1 MTEEQDAPRSSAHA
15 LRSVGET
22 KPPKHPKFLIA
33 NLELEFHVSPIRISD
48 LRFSNR
54 KKTRVLRAPWR
65 VAVCVLTPSPGAS
78 PADALSRF
86 DAPRRIPYNRGILL
100 ARQRARRRLVY
111 KVVENRIRK
120 ALRHHIHE
128 RYKTDV
134 PIATERPPKLAMGE
148 AASPVCFELAK
159 RLKKPPRAL
168 AQEIANSLKPI
179 PGVARVEV
187 AGGGYL
193 NFFFDRTEFFRGA
206 LMESTQKP
214 VAASAD
220 APKTI
225 VEHTAINPNKAAH
238 IGHLRNAVLGDT
250 FVRLLRHAGR
260 NVEIQNYIDN
270 TGVQVADV
278 VLGFLHLEKKSIDD
292 VRALTLAPRF
302 DYVCWDLYTR
312 VTQFL
317 AEDKSRLELRAHTLK
332 EIEEGQ
338 GEAAKMAELVATAIV
353 HRHLETLD
361 RLGIDYDLL
370 TQESEILHLKFW
382 DAAFDMLKK
391 SGAIQMSTSGKTAGC
406 WVMQLPSDREAKEGQ
421 PETPDNTNEKTN
433 DKTGNKTDSKTDE
446 EPAEQAEA
454 KIIVRSNGTVTYV
467 GKDIA
472 YHLWKFGLLDRD
484 FHYQRFHTHPDGHE
498 AWVTASERSD
508 AGAPPFGHAHE
519 VFNVVDSRQAYPQ
532 QVVAA
537 GLRAL
542 GYTEQADRLKHFAY
556 NVVALTPRC
565 AREMGYEIPEE
576 DAKKPYVE
584 VSGRKGQGVKADD
597 LLDRLEQSA
606 QAEVDARHAEE
617 PEADRKA
624 IAHAVAVGAL
634 RYFLLRFTRST
645 VIAFD
650 FKDALSFEGETGP
663 YVQYAVV
670 RINGI
675 MQKVIQQFQSAH
687 SALDHSSQG
696 SSASLL
702 DPAILA
708 SPRGDD
714 LWELLLLAGSLDAY
728 AEQAVSAQEPAFVA
742 RYAFELAQAFNG
754 FYHKHHILSE
764 EDEAKRS
771 FLMMLTIFVRY
782 KLIAA
787 LGLMGIV
794 APEKM

>member
-1 MTEEQDAPRSSAHA
+1 MY
-15 LRSVGET
+15 
-22 KPPKHPKFLIA
+22 K
-33 NLELEFHVSPIRISD
+33 
-48 LRFSNR
+48 
-54 KKTRVLRAPWR
+54 
-65 VAVCVLTPSPGAS
+65 AVE
-78 PADALSRF
+78 D
-86 DAPRRIPYNRGILL
+86 
-100 ARQRARRRLVY
+100 
-111 KVVENRIRK
+111 RIRK

-148 AASPVCFELAK
+148 VASPLCFELAK
-159 RLKKPPRAL
+159 RLAADARQDPSGEAGEKGGEKVRGGKKVSPRLL

-193 NFFFDRTEFFRGA
+193 NFFFDRAEFLRGA
-206 LMESTQKP
+206 LIDASKAEAGP
-214 VAASAD
+214 AAEAD
-220 APKTI
+220 RPKTI

-250 FVRLLRHAGR
+250 FVRLLRHTGR
-260 NVEIQNYIDN
+260 RVEIQNYIDN

-278 VLGFLHLEKKSIDD
+278 VLGFLHLEKKTIAD
-292 VRALTLAPRF
+292 VQALVAQPKF
-302 DYVCWDLYTR
+302 DFVCWDLYTR

-317 AEDKSRLELRAHTLK
+317 AEDKARLELRSQTLRA
-332 EIEEGQ
+332 IEDGT
-338 GEAAKMAELVATAIV
+338 GEAAKMAELVSTAIV

-370 TQESEILHLKFW
+370 SQESEILHLKFW
-382 DAAFDMLKK
+382 DAAFAMLKER
-391 SGAIQMSTSGKTAGC
+391 GAIQMAASGKNAGC
-406 WVMQLPSDREAKEGQ
+406 WVMELPSD
-421 PETPDNTNEKTN
+421 TEKSGAVT
-433 DKTGNKTDSKTDE
+433 TDE
-446 EPAEQAEA
+446 LPGEALADEPAELAEA

-472 YHLWKFGLLDRD
+472 YHLWKFGLLGRD
-484 FHYQRFHTHPDGHE
+484 FHYRRFHTHPDGHE
-498 AWVTASERSD
+498 AWVTSSERD
-508 AGAPPFGHAHE
+508 DPGAPSFGRAQD
-519 VFNVVDSRQAYPQ
+519 VFNVIDSRQAYPQ
-532 QVVAA
+532 QVVVA

-597 LLDRLEQSA
+597 LLDRLEASA
-606 QAEVDARHAEE
+606 RAEVDARHADASELE
-617 PEADRKA
+617 REAISHPVA
-624 IAHAVAVGAL
+624 IGAL

-670 RINGI
+670 RVNGI
-675 MQKVIQQFQSAH
+675 LRKGLKGDQKIA
-687 SALDHSSQG
+687 AEDT
-696 SSASLL
+696 AN
-702 DPAILA
+702 LA
-708 SPRGDD
+708 RLKSGDLETAKFLAAPGGDD
-714 LWELLLLAGSLDAY
+714 LWDLVVMAGSLNARVE
-728 AEQAVSAQEPAFVA
+728 AAVAAQEPAFVA
-742 RYAFELAQAFNG
+742 RYAFELAQAFNA

-764 EDEAKRS
+764 EDAEKRA
-771 FLMMLTIFVRY
+771 FLLALTALVREQ
-782 KLIAA
+782 LVRA

>member
-1 MTEEQDAPRSSAHA
+1 MEQEQDVPRYSAHA
-15 LRSVGET
+15 PRSVGET
-22 KPPKHPKFLIA
+22 KPPKHLKFLIA
-33 NLELEFHVSPIRISD
+33 NLELEFHVSAIRISD

-54 KKTRVLRAPWR
+54 KKI
-65 VAVCVLTPSPGAS
+65 AVFAFIFPSLDAS
-78 PADALSRF
+78 PAGASSHF
-86 DAPRRIPYNRGILL
+86 DAPRRILYNRGILS
-100 ARQRARRRLVY
+100 ARQRVRRRLVY
-111 KVVENRIRK
+111 KVVEDRIRK

-187 AGGGYL
+187 AGAGYL

-206 LMESTQKP
+206 LIESTQIP

-260 NVEIQNYIDN
+260 RVEIQNYIDN

-332 EIEEGQ
+332 EIEEGH
-338 GEAAKMAELVATAIV
+338 GEAARMAELVATAIV

-391 SGAIQMSTSGKTAGC
+391 SGAIQLATAGKTAGC
-406 WVMQLPSDREAKEGQ
+406 WVMQLPSDREAKESQ
-421 PETPDNTNEKTN
+421 PETPDNTG
-433 DKTGNKTDSKTDE
+433 DKPDD

-484 FHYQRFHTHPDGHE
+484 FHYQRFHAHPDGHE

-542 GYTEQADRLKHFAY
+542 GYTEQADRLRHFAY

-675 MQKVIQQFQSAH
+675 VRKGVERDPSFDSPNVIEGAANLLRIQTGE
-687 SALDHSSQG
+687 LDVSRF
-696 SSASLL
+696 L
-702 DPAILA
+702 P
-708 SPRGDD
+708 SPSGDD
-714 LWELLLLAGSLDAY
+714 LWDLILMAGSLDSRV
-728 AEQAVSAQEPAFVA
+728 EQAVSAQEPAFVA

-754 FYHKHHILSE
+754 FYHRHHILSE
-764 EDEAKRS
+764 EDKEKRA
-771 FLMMLTIFVRY
+771 FLLSLSELVRAQLV
-782 KLIAA
+782 KT